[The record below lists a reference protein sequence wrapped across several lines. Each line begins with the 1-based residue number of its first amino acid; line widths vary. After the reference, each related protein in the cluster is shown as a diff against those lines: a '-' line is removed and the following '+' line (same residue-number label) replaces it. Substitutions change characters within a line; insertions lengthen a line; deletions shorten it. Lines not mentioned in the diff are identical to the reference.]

1 MCGIAGISG
10 PAAEKS
16 LALRMLE
23 SIKHRGRDD
32 QGVFAD
38 SGIGFGCNRLSIIDV
53 AGGHQPVSTDDGEVW
68 VVQNGEIYNHDELR
82 AELQKC
88 GHKFATRSDT
98 EVIAQAFKEWGA
110 DCFARLD
117 GMFAVAIWDVAGK
130 TLHLARD
137 RVGVKPL
144 YFAETDGNLLFGS
157 EIKAILAAGLLKKTT
172 VNRRMVDQLVEVGY
186 PLEPE
191 TLLNE
196 VHQVPPGSRAKFD
209 SSRFEVSSFWQPP
222 AIVDTAPTVEQVR
235 DALRRSIVHQ
245 TITSD
250 VPVAAF
256 LSGGIDTSTVVA
268 FASGVRSDPLKTF
281 CMGFN
286 EATDEFAD
294 ARIVAEKFGTDHREI
309 MVDASDAM
317 KIYPKMVWHSE
328 LPKINLYSWFVN
340 EAASKHVKV
349 CLSGLGGDELFAGY
363 PTSRRFQTAR
373 RIRRLRR
380 LGPVLAVAEMSRM
393 VPNRYARLLR
403 SLHSDSEAYAA
414 LVTGFPSEEVSSTV
428 KELVTPFFNQPGDFE
443 QKMVRAEFS
452 EKLPYDYLLVEDA
465 MSMAHTLEV
474 RVPLLDDILLDLM
487 LPVPYKCNATPSQGK
502 LLLREAVKDI
512 LPAQCLAKPKWG
524 FSVDVYSWWKRSV
537 RDYALKRI
545 PDSKFLREATPNWH
559 RKVSEKISQ
568 PVDVQNSRWYSM
580 AWIML
585 GLDVWADLFLNKQT
599 PQSLPW

>member
-10 PAAEKS
+10 QAAEKS

-38 SGIGFGCNRLSIIDV
+38 SGISFGCNRLSIIDV
-53 AGGHQPVSTDDGEVW
+53 AGGHQPLSTEDGEVW

-82 AELQKC
+82 AELQKR

-487 LPVPYKCNATPSQGK
+487 LPVPYKYNATPSQGK

-512 LPAQCLAKPKWG
+512 LPPQCLAKPKWG

-545 PDSKFLREATPNWH
+545 PESKFLREATPNWH
-559 RKVSEKISQ
+559 RKVSEKIAQ

>member
-98 EVIAQAFKEWGA
+98 EVIAQVFKEWGA
-110 DCFARLD
+110 DSFARLD
-117 GMFAVAIWDVAGK
+117 GMFVVAIWDVPGK

-196 VHQVPPGSRAKFD
+196 VHQLPPGSRAKFD
-209 SSRFEVSSFWQPP
+209 SNRFEVSSFWQPP
-222 AIVDTAPTVEQVR
+222 AIVDAAPTVEQVR

-380 LGPVLAVAEMSRM
+380 LGPVLAVAELSRM

-403 SLHSDSEAYAA
+403 SLHSDADAYAT

-428 KELVTPFFNQPGDFE
+428 KELVKPFFNQPGEFE

-487 LPVPYKCNATPSQGK
+487 LPVPYKYNATPSQGK
-502 LLLREAVKDI
+502 LLLREAVKNI
-512 LPAQCLAKPKWG
+512 LPPQCLAKPKWG

-545 PDSKFLREATPNWH
+545 PESKFLREATPNWH
-559 RKVSEKISQ
+559 RKVSEKIAQ